1 MVSFEDVRA
10 ARPAAVVGS
19 ARAWIGLARQL
30 RGGETRTTTG
40 LTGALRGS
48 GWRGEAADAALRHL
62 DELDDEF
69 ELAARQA
76 TVVAAVLDRFA
87 EQLADIQKQI
97 QIAVGNATGYEM
109 RVRSDGSVEPAP
121 LTVDEK
127 AESDGGLAAQRRKA
141 EHAEFFAE
149 VITEQLGRA
158 SKLDYD
164 VSGVLQALEPLV
176 TGDLTDAEWD
186 DALRDAGY
194 AAEALG
200 LKVSQIPDRHTSPQ
214 TVANWWNGLSTADQT
229 LYAAAF
235 PAAIGALHGLPAAV
249 RHDAN
254 VLVLRDHIVDTR
266 RDMGGRGQQ
275 HRERD
280 LERSRR
286 LLDMLEASETGPAEK
301 RLMLLGVDN
310 TGDGK
315 AIVAVGNPDTAAHT
329 AVFVPGVGST
339 LDGMDGLVNRAT
351 TIQGLADDL
360 TPGRPGDVAVVAWL
374 DYSAPDVDDEAY
386 TDFESQRGGKA
397 LDQFIDGLRVSHEPG
412 ATHVTAI
419 GHSYGSTVVGE
430 AASRGNGLAV
440 DDIVTA
446 GSPGMNVGH
455 VSDLNVDARHVW
467 AGAAHDD
474 PIAGTAGSIPSVH
487 DSEPTDRDF
496 GANRYHVDTGGHSG
510 YWKHDSRS
518 LLNQAAVV
526 VGQYGDVTLDHGKAP
541 R

>member
-1 MVSFEDVRA
+1 MVSFEDVQA
-10 ARPAAVVGS
+10 ARPSAIGGS
-19 ARAWIGLARQL
+19 AQAWTGLARQL
-30 RGGETRTTTG
+30 RGGEATANTG
-40 LTGALRGS
+40 LTGALRAS

-69 ELAARQA
+69 ALAARQA

-87 EQLADIQKQI
+87 EQLADIQRQI
-97 QIAVGNATGYEM
+97 QLAVSNATGYDL
-109 RVRSDGSVEPAP
+109 RIRSDGSVEPAL
-121 LTVDEK
+121 LTLDEK
-127 AESDGGLAAQRRKA
+127 AEPDGGLAAQRRKTQQ
-141 EHAEFFAE
+141 AEFFAD
-149 VITEQLGRA
+149 VIAEQLGRA

-164 VSGVLQALEPLV
+164 LAGVLQALEPLV

-186 DALRDAGY
+186 DARRDAGY
-194 AAEALG
+194 AAKALG
-200 LKVSQIPDRHTSPQ
+200 LQESQLPDRQASPQ
-214 TVANWWNGLSTADQT
+214 AVARWWNGLSGADQT

-254 VLVLRDHIVDTR
+254 VLALRDHLVDTQH
-266 RDMGGRGQQ
+266 DLGGPGDRQ
-275 HRERD
+275 RERD

-286 LLDMLEASETGPAEK
+286 LLGLLEASETGPAER
-301 RLMLLGVDN
+301 RLMLLGFEN
-310 TGDGK
+310 HGDGK
-315 AIVAVGNPDTAAHT
+315 AIVAVGDPDTAAHT

-339 LDGMDGLVNRAT
+339 LDGMPGIVNRAAA
-351 TIQGLADDL
+351 IQQLADDL
-360 TPGRPGDVAVVAWL
+360 TTGPPGDVAVVAWL
-374 DYSAPDVDDEAY
+374 DYSAPNLDDEAY

-397 LDQFIDGLRVSHEPG
+397 LDKFIDGLRVSHEPG
-412 ATHVTAI
+412 ASHVTAI

-455 VSDLNVDARHVW
+455 VSDLNVDPRHVW
-467 AGAAHDD
+467 AGAAHNDTVSG
-474 PIAGTAGSIPSVH
+474 AAGSFPSVH
-487 DSEPTDRDF
+487 DDEPTDRDF
-496 GANRYHVDTGGHSG
+496 GANRYHVDTSGHSN
-510 YWKHDSRS
+510 YWKNGSQS